1 MSPTTPHLV
10 CAKLILEIFMSST
23 YHVLVLQLEMY
34 ILMCGECIQTVQLGL
49 ASPNLILKKLSEQSL
64 WFSTSINSKGP
75 CGDRGEATFT
85 VLVRSYGS
93 SNLSISTNLVLL
105 IRFPTILHTVSLCY
119 SFDTSIA
126 RLGPMQLQKL
136 IWAIQC
142 TIELETKYL
151 GST

>member
-1 MSPTTPHLV
+1 MSQSTPHLV

-34 ILMCGECIQTVQLGL
+34 ILMCGECIQTVQLAL

-75 CGDRGEATFT
+75 CGDSGEATFT
-85 VLVRSYGS
+85 VLVRSYRS

-105 IRFPTILHTVSLCY
+105 IRFTTILHTVSFCY

-126 RLGPMQLQKL
+126 RLVPMQLQKL
-136 IWAIQC
+136 I
-142 TIELETKYL
+142 
-151 GST
+151 